1 MPPGDPKGNLLPR
14 LCLQTGVWL
23 AIMAALLLGGAEN
36 AAWPQG
42 LIYLAIFTL
51 GSVVF
56 GARLLKRDP
65 ALLAARLGASG
76 GGGCAGAN
84 WRAMRIIARACVT
97 GSCRKSGKA
106 IFSQHGIK
114 RHVVIVG
121 RQGRDFLSRIG
132 DADRRHL
139 EQGDGAVIKAAA
151 ITQAMALGVE
161 GQQRHQQ
168 KLRDG
173 A

>member
-14 LCLQTGVWL
+14 LCLQTGAWL

-65 ALLAARLGASG
+65 GLLAARLGASG
-76 GGGCAGAN
+76 GGGCAGA
-84 WRAMRIIARACVT
+84 RTGGLCGVSRARALPAHPENLV
-97 GSCRKSGKA
+97 RP
-106 IFSQHGIK
+106 FS
-114 RHVVIVG
+114 V
-121 RQGRDFLSRIG
+121 S
-132 DADRRHL
+132 
-139 EQGDGAVIKAAA
+139 
-151 ITQAMALGVE
+151 TPSS
-161 GQQRHQQ
+161 
-168 KLRDG
+168 
-173 A
+173 